1 MSKPQ
6 LRVIQGRGFN
16 PLQDRCEGLP
26 GPWREVV
33 EWCFLSYFLSPD
45 QLRPADVAFL
55 DSLVSLRDEET
66 LTELQ
71 IGRVARIWRKVSYS
85 HRAPDGAA

>member
-6 LRVIQGRGFN
+6 LRVIQGRGFS

-33 EWCFLSYFLSPD
+33 GWCFQSPD
-45 QLRPADVAFL
+45 QLRPDDVAFL
-55 DSLVSLRDEET
+55 N
-66 LTELQ
+66 
-71 IGRVARIWRKVSYS
+71 ARLAS
-85 HRAPDGAA
+85 G